1 MKQIGEKLYKRSTTG
16 KLLEWSI
23 FVDGDSF
30 YGVHGQV
37 DGQKV
42 TDTPTVCTPKNVGRS
57 NETTA
62 EEQAELEAKAKYE
75 KKISINKYSPNKVDA
90 DKKKFAVTLAH
101 QYDKQGHKLP
111 KIVAVSPKLDGIR
124 CYITK
129 DGAFSRNGK
138 RFVSTKFIEADLV
151 DFFKENPDTLLDGE
165 LYNHDYKD
173 NFPELVRLIK
183 REKNFTDEQWER
195 IEKDLQF
202 HVFDVFYGDFPAK
215 GYNERWSHI
224 YANECL
230 YRDNHIRFVPQF
242 LIEKEKFMDKYG
254 EFMADGYEGIMLRDP
269 KAPYE
274 MKRSYGLLK
283 YKNFDSAEFP
293 IVDVLEGKGNRAGMA
308 GKILVKLPNGSTCEA
323 GMRGNQEIFK
333 KMWDNKEAYI
343 GKLATV
349 NYQGTLPDTDALRF
363 PVMVAVRDYE

>member
-1 MKQIGEKLYKRSTTG
+1 MKQIGKTLYKRSTTG
-16 KLLEWSI
+16 KLLEWSV

-42 TDTPTVCTPKNVGRS
+42 SDTPTVCTPKNVGRS

-62 EEQAELEAKAKYE
+62 EEQAELEAKAKYD
-75 KKISINKYSPNKVDA
+75 KKISINNYCENKADA

-138 RFVSTKFIEADLV
+138 PFYSTKFIEADLV
-151 DFFKENPDTLLDGE
+151 DFFKENPDAVLDGE

-173 NFPELVRLIK
+173 NFPELVALIK

-202 HVFDVFYGDFPAK
+202 HVFDVFYADFPAK
-215 GYNERWSHI
+215 GYNERWSCI
-224 YANECL
+224 YVDECL
-230 YRDNHIRFVPQF
+230 NRENHIRFVPQF
-242 LIEKEKFMDKYG
+242 LVEKADFMDKYG

-283 YKNFDSAEFP
+283 YKKFDDGEFE
-293 IVDVLEGKGNRAGMA
+293 IVDVLEGQGNRGGMA
-308 GKILVKLPNGSTCEA
+308 GKLVVRLPNGNTCEA
-323 GMRGNQEIFK
+323 GLRGNQAFFTRLLNE
-333 KMWDNKEAYI
+333 KETVI
-343 GKLATV
+343 GKEVTV
-349 NYQGTLPDTDALRF
+349 RYQGLLPDTDALRF
-363 PVMVAVRDYE
+363 PVAIGIRDYE